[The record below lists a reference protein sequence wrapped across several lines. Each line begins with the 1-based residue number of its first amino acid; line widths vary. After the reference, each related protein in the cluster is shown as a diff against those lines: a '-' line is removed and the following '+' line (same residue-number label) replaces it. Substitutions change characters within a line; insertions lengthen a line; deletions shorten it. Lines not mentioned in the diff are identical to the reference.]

1 MSCGA
6 PGVRMVLIRT
16 GLVAARDGSH
26 ADQSPRL
33 VPTARAAAIHA

>member
-1 MSCGA
+1 MSGGV
-6 PGVRMVLIRT
+6 PGVRMLLT
-16 GLVAARDGSH
+16 SPGLVAAFNGSH